1 MADYATQWG
10 LSQAPTFNMSGP
22 WSQSQAS
29 ATPGPITP
37 GGQPGNSEQ
46 EEAQRKIV
54 KQYLDA
60 MHKLEQAKFN
70 LQFPEPV
77 KPKSPGKQEGGTA
90 IIGSII
96 EML

>member
-1 MADYATQWG
+1 MAQDY
-10 LSQAPTFNMSGP
+10 LSNPFAQGSGAGMGNIPFN
-22 WSQSQAS
+22 S
-29 ATPGPITP
+29 AGGPITP
-37 GGQPGNSEQ
+37 GGQSGNSEQ

-96 EML
+96 EMLL